1 MKTRLLSVVV
11 WCCAIAFCHA
21 QDSNYDIIL
30 KTNGEEMEG
39 NVKEIGDDSL
49 KFVYKNESIEY
60 KVPESDIV
68 KITFGS
74 GRIQFFN
81 KFNTGGN
88 SAQSSSQSNTSSNKS
103 PKLSLEDHHNKV
115 AILPF
120 AYLRNDQDGSKTK
133 SNKIQSE
140 AFNLYNKNR
149 ASLSF
154 QAPQTTNALLIKA
167 GIRNNNIEG
176 FTMGEIC
183 NVLGVEYVIQGM
195 ISIEKTNQTSISN
208 SSSTTKKSGGRAHV
222 DSKGRIIGDIWGGNG
237 KRTTSSSTV
246 STNIQNYSTS
256 MTINIY
262 NDKGDSIFSQDHS
275 SFWQTQ
281 DAYKITLK
289 YLTKRSPLFKR

>member
-1 MKTRLLSVVV
+1 MKRHLLSLVV
-11 WCCAIAFCHA
+11 WCFAIAFCYA

-39 NVKEIGDDSL
+39 NVKEIGDDAL

-60 KVPESDIV
+60 NVAESDIV

-74 GRIQFFN
+74 GRVQFFN
-81 KFNTGGN
+81 KFDTGGG
-88 SAQSSSQSNTSSNKS
+88 SKQSEGSSNKARGE
-103 PKLSLEDHHNKV
+103 KKYANLEDHHNKV

-120 AYLRNDQDGSKTK
+120 AYLRDDQDGSKTK
-133 SNKIQSE
+133 SNKIQNE
-140 AFNLYNKNR
+140 AFSLYNKNK

-154 QAPQTTNALLIKA
+154 LPPQTTNALLIKA
-167 GIRNNNIEG
+167 GISNNNIEG

-195 ISIEKTNQTSISN
+195 ISIEKTNQTNISN
-208 SSSTTKKSGGRAHV
+208 SSSTTRKTSNKPYV
-222 DSKGRIIGDIWGGNG
+222 DRRGRIIGDIWGNG
-237 KRTTSSSTV
+237 KRKTSSSSV

-262 NDKGDSIFSQDHS
+262 NDRGDSIFSQDHS